1 MKQIII
7 ALLLGL
13 TVVGCS
19 TTNPKVD
26 TTGQY
31 EDNGLFGAN
40 LLDGDI
46 PLADPDET
54 QSDQKLIWTG
64 SITVEVGHLTHAANQ
79 IVTQTKAIGGYVE
92 SRSSSDGSNP
102 YYGET
107 SPTITVELRVPSNK
121 LEQMLEGLE
130 AMGKV
135 VAKSLSLEDVTGK
148 YIDTETRLVTKKQLR
163 DKLKELLGKAVDVKD
178 VLAIEKELYRIQ
190 ADIDSMTARLES
202 LKGKVDYASLSV
214 TLKAERKERVLG
226 PLGYVLEGAK
236 WCVMKLFVWQD
247 EGYVQE

>member
-1 MKQIII
+1 MKHTIIV
-7 ALLLGL
+7 LLLGL
-13 TVVGCS
+13 IVAGCS
-19 TTNPKVD
+19 TTSPKAD

-31 EDNGLFGAN
+31 EDKGLFGSDIF
-40 LLDGDI
+40 DGDV
-46 PLADPDET
+46 PLTNPDET
-54 QSDQKLIWTG
+54 QSDQKLIRTG

-107 SPTITVELRVPSNK
+107 SPTITLELHMPSSK
-121 LEQMLEGLE
+121 LGQVLGDLE

-148 YIDTETRLVTKKQLR
+148 YIDTETRLATKKQLR
-163 DKLKELLGKAVDVKD
+163 DKLRELLGKAVDVKD

-236 WCVMKLFVWQD
+236 WCVKKLFVWQD
-247 EGYVQE
+247 EGVVQE